1 MDEPRIQI
9 GNLLEYPEETLN
21 QFQCFLRRHCCCRG
35 FECNFVVI
43 LRKTFCVKHRAT
55 YKYFDVPDVD
65 NMTDAKENI
74 ITKYISGWVVVSSV
88 YMMIGLRRLKSYN
101 CPCILRK
108 YLYL

>member
-1 MDEPRIQI
+1 MYI
-9 GNLLEYPEETLN
+9 
-21 QFQCFLRRHCCCRG
+21 
-35 FECNFVVI
+35 
-43 LRKTFCVKHRAT
+43 
-55 YKYFDVPDVD
+55 PDVD

-108 YLYL
+108 YL